1 MISQSCL
8 NSILGL
14 SFSSPKEPNLKP
26 SEVTEATV
34 APASLGE
41 DRNLF
46 YHNKFISPMTPSKRK
61 TLIDEI
67 WKTRK
72 LSDQDSEDP
81 IFLLYWLNVD
91 PRPKESHD
99 LVYEGTGFSKSN

>member
-1 MISQSCL
+1 
-8 NSILGL
+8 
-14 SFSSPKEPNLKP
+14 
-26 SEVTEATV
+26 
-34 APASLGE
+34 
-41 DRNLF
+41 
-46 YHNKFISPMTPSKRK
+46 MTPSKRK

-99 LVYEGTGFSKSN
+99 LVYEGTGFSKSNWKSQNRYDWQQCIIT